1 MPFRSAT
8 PSLVPYSEVAVHI
21 VFDDF
26 GNAGWIYRETDE
38 RGTSLEAV
46 VDDLLTGQF
55 QNPERVVAFNTSEGW
70 SRDVSE
76 DVAREIVRRVA
87 ECGRQLASNSR
98 QFVEIYVNKNELLR
112 AENGL
117 RKMAKGYNL
126 DKIAAVH
133 ETGHAVARYLS
144 ADAMGFRA
152 SEAIDYIEIAPPFSR
167 PSLGAK
173 SILAPTPAI
182 IGPVYSRPMMVFL
195 KTDSISLDLTAAVE
209 ACKAHGID
217 VEMWAAVK
225 AFICMAGA
233 AAEALFT
240 SRSFSEIAS
249 ECEND
254 LEDAMRYC
262 LAAGITTQEA
272 SKVCNGA
279 LNWAREVFDDPRNW
293 TAVLALADS
302 LPSGGSINGNQ
313 IESIIARAMHGAAGL
328 ENIPR
333 RSHSI
338 GAE

>member
-8 PSLVPYSEVAVHI
+8 PSLVPHSEIVVHI

-46 VDDLLTGQF
+46 VDDLLTGQL

-76 DVAREIVRRVA
+76 DVAREVVGRVA
-87 ECGRQLASNSR
+87 ERGRQLSNSR
-98 QFVEIYVNKNELLR
+98 QLVETYVNKNELPR

-133 ETGHAVARYLS
+133 EAAHAVARYLT

-173 SILAPTPAI
+173 SILAPKPTI
-182 IGPVYSRPMMVFL
+182 IGPVYSRPMMDFL

-217 VEMWAAVK
+217 VGMWATVK
-225 AFICMAGA
+225 AFSCMAGA

-240 SRSFSEIAS
+240 NRSLSEVAN

-254 LEDAMRYC
+254 LEDATRYC
-262 LAAGITTQEA
+262 LAAGMTTHEA
-272 SKVCNGA
+272 SKVC
-279 LNWAREVFDDPRNW
+279 
-293 TAVLALADS
+293 
-302 LPSGGSINGNQ
+302 
-313 IESIIARAMHGAAGL
+313 IAH
-328 ENIPR
+328 
-333 RSHSI
+333 
-338 GAE
+338 